1 MLCDART
8 IIFVTPTRSNPR
20 NLHSINTCLL
30 CNAWGVLEAWTSLD
44 FVSHT
49 REKQFYTLC
58 NRSLNATC
66 CRESDRRAEKCSTCE
81 GSRHEFCA
89 LREEGKLFLEI
100 GILRAT
106 RRVTVDV
113 VVQSEQLLFSPFS
126 CIYIYYAQL
135 PPLLKSIKSLL
146 IKFRV

>member
-1 MLCDART
+1 MQY
-8 IIFVTPTRSNPR
+8 
-20 NLHSINTCLL
+20 
-30 CNAWGVLEAWTSLD
+30 AWGVLEAWTNLD

-58 NRSLNATC
+58 NRSLSATC

-106 RRVTVDV
+106 RRVTSSCKVNNFY
-113 VVQSEQLLFSPFS
+113 SLPFLVFTF
-126 CIYIYYAQL
+126 ITL
-135 PPLLKSIKSLL
+135 NFHP
-146 IKFRV
+146 F